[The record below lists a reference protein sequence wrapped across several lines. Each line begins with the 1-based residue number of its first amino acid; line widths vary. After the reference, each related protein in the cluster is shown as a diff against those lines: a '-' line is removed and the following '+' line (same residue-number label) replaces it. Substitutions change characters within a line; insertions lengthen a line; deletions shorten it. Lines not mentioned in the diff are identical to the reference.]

1 LEWLLRS
8 DFDGLTEIVL
18 WSIAAVVVTT
28 VVLFVYTVGL
38 RVATVAADQR
48 RRNFMQ
54 KWRSVFAT
62 AMLEPEAATELQLP
76 YVRRADRI
84 DLLEEWNRARSMVDG
99 KAVDNLIVLARR
111 TLIPALARKRM
122 RSRRVSTRILAVQ
135 TLGHL
140 RETELRDDI
149 AALLHDD
156 NTALSI
162 TAATALVELD
172 PDFAIARI
180 MPMISERRDWPKN
193 RVSVLLRRAGSDRI
207 SEPLFRAI
215 RSADNADKIYLLQ
228 FALLMESEILD
239 ALVDDLIRES
249 NDAGVINAA
258 LKLVRGFKGV
268 PRIASLTQHDAWF
281 VRMQAATVLGRVG
294 QQEHLSLLESLL
306 DDSEW
311 WVRYRAAQAI
321 TKLPFMGPNQLRQLR
336 RRQEDR
342 FAADILQQAFAEA
355 GLA

>member
-1 LEWLLRS
+1 MEWLLRS

-38 RVATVAADQR
+38 RVATVAAEQR
-48 RRNFMQ
+48 RRKFMGQ
-54 KWRSVFAT
+54 WRSVFAK
-62 AMLEPEAATELQLP
+62 AMLEPKAATDLPLP
-76 YVRRADRI
+76 YVRRSDRI
-84 DLLEEWNRARSMVDG
+84 DLLEEWNRARSIVDG
-99 KAVDNLIVLARR
+99 NAVDNLIVLARR
-111 TLIPALARKRM
+111 TRIPALARRRF

-140 RETELRDDI
+140 REVELRDDI
-149 AALLHDD
+149 ATLLLDD

-180 MPMISERRDWPKN
+180 TPMISERRDWPKN

-207 SEPLFRAI
+207 SEPLYRAI
-215 RSADNADKIYLLQ
+215 RSASNADKTYLLQ
-228 FALLMESEILD
+228 FARLMESEILD

-258 LKLVRGFKGV
+258 LKLVRGFRGV

-321 TKLPFMGPNQLRQLR
+321 TRLPFMGPNQLRQLR
-336 RRQEDR
+336 SQQEDR

-355 GLA
+355 GIA

>member
-1 LEWLLRS
+1 MEWLLRS
-8 DFDGLTEIVL
+8 DFDRLTEVVL

-38 RVATVAADQR
+38 RVATVASNQR
-48 RRNFMQ
+48 RKKFMQ
-54 KWRSVFAT
+54 QWRSVFAT
-62 AMLEPEAATELQLP
+62 SMLEPEAAADLRLP
-76 YVRRADRI
+76 FVRRADRI
-84 DLLEEWNRARSMVDG
+84 DLLEEWNRTRSIVDG
-99 KAVDNLIVLARR
+99 NAVDNLIVLARR
-111 TLIPALARKRM
+111 TLIPALAQKRL

-140 RETELRDDI
+140 REVELRDDI
-149 AALLHDD
+149 AALLLDD
-156 NTALSI
+156 HTALSI
-162 TAATALVELD
+162 TAAAALVEID
-172 PDFAIARI
+172 PDFAIGRI
-180 MPMISERRDWPKN
+180 APMISQRRDWPKN

-207 SEPLFRAI
+207 SEPLYRAI
-215 RSADNADKIYLLQ
+215 RSASIADKTYLLQ
-228 FALLMESEILD
+228 FARLMESEILD
-239 ALVDDLIRES
+239 ALIDDLLRES
-249 NDAGVINAA
+249 NDPGLINAA
-258 LKLVRGFKGV
+258 LKLVRGFRGV

-281 VRMQAATVLGRVG
+281 VRMQAATVLGRIG
-294 QQEHLSLLESLL
+294 QQEHLSLLVSLL

-336 RRQEDR
+336 RRQKDR

>member
-1 LEWLLRS
+1 MEWLLLS
-8 DFDGLTEIVL
+8 DFDGLTEVVL

-38 RVATVAADQR
+38 RVATVASNQR
-48 RRNFMQ
+48 RHRFLLQ
-54 KWRSVFAT
+54 WRSVFAK
-62 AMLEPEAATELQLP
+62 AMLDSRAAADLRLP

-84 DLLEEWNRARSMVDG
+84 DLLEEWNRARSIVDG
-99 KAVDNLIVLARR
+99 KAIDNLIALARR
-111 TLIPALARKRM
+111 TNIPALARRRL
-122 RSRRVSTRILAVQ
+122 RSRRLRTRILAVQ
-135 TLGHL
+135 TTGHL
-140 RETELRDDI
+140 REAELRDEI
-149 AALLHDD
+149 AALLNDD

-162 TAATALVELD
+162 TAATALVEID
-172 PDFAIARI
+172 PDFAIGRI
-180 MPMISERRDWPKN
+180 VPMISARKDWPKN

-215 RSADNADKIYLLQ
+215 RSAENADKTYLLQ
-228 FALLMESEILD
+228 FARLMESETRD
-239 ALVDDLIRES
+239 ALVDDLLRES
-249 NDAGVINAA
+249 NDAGLINAA
-258 LKLVRGFKGV
+258 LKLVRGYRGV

-321 TKLPFMGPNQLRQLR
+321 TRLPFMGPNQLRQLR
-336 RRQEDR
+336 KRQEDR
-342 FAADILQQAFAEA
+342 YAADILQQAFAEA
-355 GLA
+355 GIA

>member
-1 LEWLLRS
+1 MEWLLRT
-8 DFDGLTEIVL
+8 DFDGVTEIVL

-38 RVATVAADQR
+38 RVATVASNQR
-48 RRNFMQ
+48 RCKFLQR
-54 KWRSVFAT
+54 WRSVFAT
-62 AMLEPEAATELQLP
+62 AMLDADAAADMKLP
-76 YVRRADRI
+76 YVRRSDRV
-84 DLLEEWNRARSMVDG
+84 DLLEEWNRARSIVDG
-99 KAVDNLIVLARR
+99 SAVDNLITLARR
-111 TLIPALARKRM
+111 TRIPTLARKRVH
-122 RSRRVSTRILAVQ
+122 SRRVSTRILAVQ

-140 RETELRDDI
+140 RETELRDDV
-149 AALLHDD
+149 ASLLHDE

-172 PDFAIARI
+172 PDFAISRI
-180 MPMISERRDWPKN
+180 VPLISERHDWPKN

-215 RSADNADKIYLLQ
+215 RSAENAEKTYLLQ

-249 NDAGVINAA
+249 NDPGVINAA
-258 LKLVRGFKGV
+258 LKLVRGFRGV

-321 TKLPFMGPNQLRQLR
+321 TRLPFMGPNQLRQLR
-336 RRQEDR
+336 VRQKDR
-342 FAADILQQAFAEA
+342 FAADILQQTFAEA
-355 GLA
+355 GIA